1 MRWGPQTPRV
11 RRQGVFAVTPLSEHV
26 GLMAVPTAVPTGV
39 IGDVERR
46 GSRRRIGP
54 AAP

>member
-1 MRWGPQTPRV
+1 MGPTDAPGP
-11 RRQGVFAVTPLSEHV
+11 RQGVFAVTPLSEHV
-26 GLMAVPTAVPTGV
+26 GLMAVPTAMPTGV